1 MKLGKTSTVVSVLQN
16 GGSIISYF
24 GKHKKLWQE
33 FDAIEHC
40 TMEYANYI
48 EKTTKGHGRVL
59 ATIPLPNL
67 HIAYAMVCVEVYCL
81 EAMLGGTPN
90 EGAVMATEK
99 IIFFLIQRRY
109 S

>member
-1 MKLGKTSTVVSVLQN
+1 
-16 GGSIISYF
+16 
-24 GKHKKLWQE
+24 
-33 FDAIEHC
+33 
-40 TMEYANYI
+40 MEYANCI
-48 EKTTKGHGRVL
+48 EKTTKVNSQRVYVFLALLGSSFGQGHGRVL